1 MLKELNVPIT
11 LQLDVQDMHSILKR
25 QNQMNMK
32 QLPYDEQKL

>member
-11 LQLDVQDMHSILKR
+11 LQLDVQDMHSILKH